1 MVDKKNKSDPTAAEH
16 DAMASRRTFI
26 KQVGGGVALLSTM
39 SLPAFGGALGPVLG
53 RKKVLVLGAGAA
65 GLSAALALKKRGH
78 KVVVIEYQNRIGGRL
93 WSKQL
98 PYGDQCT
105 ELGAGHFSGNM
116 PLVNSLVFDRYN
128 LETYSLNDGFT
139 RYLMDGYEGNAS
151 EIASWPQQWGLKRS
165 ERNATL
171 STTLARYLLKSG
183 IEDISSVLL
192 PSWPSAVDIVTYG
205 DKSVAQVLK
214 EQGCSDGFLRLLDVH
229 LGAPISNGDF
239 LTGASS
245 LAYFFNEKG
254 FYRVKGGNDQI
265 ATRMAEEFGL
275 DSIVLN
281 APVVAIHQTRAR
293 VRVTV
298 SDGRVFW
305 ADKVVSTIPFK
316 VLNEVAVYPA
326 WSAGK
331 SNMFSGMT
339 WLDAFKG
346 VIQLPYAASATAP
359 QWEDVG
365 NYGWPMA
372 ASDQKWN
379 RIMDI
384 TGNDPGGYGDAF
396 FYVYTEQRLAQLK
409 AINASTNKDYIVA
422 RTQLLLDQFDT
433 TPGLTNNLINI
444 NNVVAKDSILWSDVD
459 NNVPWIKS
467 GFATGIKPWMR
478 QEWSKPERHIHFAG
492 DFTSYKSGWVEGAL
506 ESGLRAAAEIDPR
519 AISF

>member
-1 MVDKKNKSDPTAAEH
+1 
-16 DAMASRRTFI
+16 
-26 KQVGGGVALLSTM
+26 
-39 SLPAFGGALGPVLG
+39 
-53 RKKVLVLGAGAA
+53 
-65 GLSAALALKKRGH
+65 
-78 KVVVIEYQNRIGGRL
+78 
-93 WSKQL
+93 
-98 PYGDQCT
+98 
-105 ELGAGHFSGNM
+105 
-116 PLVNSLVFDRYN
+116 
-128 LETYSLNDGFT
+128 
-139 RYLMDGYEGNAS
+139 
-151 EIASWPQQWGLKRS
+151 
-165 ERNATL
+165 
-171 STTLARYLLKSG
+171 
-183 IEDISSVLL
+183 
-192 PSWPSAVDIVTYG
+192 
-205 DKSVAQVLK
+205 
-214 EQGCSDGFLRLLDVH
+214 
-229 LGAPISNGDF
+229 
-239 LTGASS
+239 
-245 LAYFFNEKG
+245 
-254 FYRVKGGNDQI
+254 
-265 ATRMAEEFGL
+265 MAEEFGL

-346 VIQLPYAASATAP
+346 VIQLPYATSATAP

-444 NNVVAKDSILWSDVD
+444 NNVVTKDSILWSDVD

>member
-1 MVDKKNKSDPTAAEH
+1 MT
-16 DAMASRRTFI
+16 SRRNFI
-26 KQVGGGVALLSTM
+26 KQAGGAIALLSTM
-39 SLPAFGGALGPVLG
+39 SLPALGGTVAPVLG

-65 GLSAALALKKRGH
+65 GLSAALALKTRGH

-98 PYGDQCT
+98 GYGNQCT

-139 RYLMDGYEGNAS
+139 RYLMDGYEGNAA
-151 EIASWPQQWGLKRS
+151 EISSWPQQWGLSRS

-171 STTLARYLLKSG
+171 STSLARYLLKSG
-183 IEDISSVLL
+183 IEDISSVLQ
-192 PSWPSAVDIVTYG
+192 PSWPDSSAIKRYG
-205 DKSVAQVLK
+205 EKTVGQVLS
-214 EQGCSDGFLRLLDVH
+214 EQGCSYGFLKLLDVH
-229 LGAPISNGDF
+229 LGAPITAGDF

-254 FYRVKGGNDQI
+254 FYRVQGGNDQI
-265 ATRMAEEFGL
+265 TTCMAEEFGL
-275 DSIVLN
+275 DSIILD
-281 APVVAIHQTRAR
+281 APVVAIHQTKAR

-298 SDGRVFW
+298 SDGRFFW

-316 VLNEVAVYPA
+316 VLNEVGVYPA

-331 SNMFSGMT
+331 TKMFSEMT

-346 VIQLPYAASATAP
+346 VIQIPYAAGSSAP

-379 RIMDI
+379 RVMDI

-396 FYVYTEQRLAQLK
+396 FYVYTEQRLAQIK
-409 AINASTNKDYIVA
+409 SINAATNKDYIVA
-422 RTQLLLDQFDT
+422 RTQLLLDQFNS

-444 NNVVAKDSILWSDVD
+444 NNVVTKDSILWSDVD

-467 GFATGIKPWMR
+467 GFAAGIKPWMR
-478 QEWSKPERHIHFAG
+478 TEWSKPERHIHFAG
-492 DFTSYKSGWVEGAL
+492 DFTSFKSGWVEGAL
-506 ESGLRAAAEIDPR
+506 ESGLRAAAEIDAR
-519 AISF
+519 AVSF